1 MLLSLPPNLQKLI
14 CKLHLLS
21 SDICSIARSGAVSEE
36 SNLALRSVTE
46 GAGPHSDEVWRAA
59 AVCAVEHFVQQEVFF
74 LGLYGYKVL
83 TNKMWSPLSMGSLK
97 PTLGINVCQHI
108 EQAGHT
114 WYILEC
120 EIMAITD
127 PPVPCAN
134 YSHYMI
140 VQYMIIMYFF
150 FYVLTVL
157 PHFMVNCG
165 S

>member
-1 MLLSLPPNLQKLI
+1 M
-14 CKLHLLS
+14 
-21 SDICSIARSGAVSEE
+21 
-36 SNLALRSVTE
+36 
-46 GAGPHSDEVWRAA
+46 
-59 AVCAVEHFVQQEVFF
+59 QQEVFF

-150 FYVLTVL
+150 FYVL